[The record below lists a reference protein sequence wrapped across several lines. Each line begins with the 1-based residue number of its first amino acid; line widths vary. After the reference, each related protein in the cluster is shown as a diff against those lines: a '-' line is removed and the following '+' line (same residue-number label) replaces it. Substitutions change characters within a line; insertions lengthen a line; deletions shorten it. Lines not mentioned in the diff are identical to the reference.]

1 MSGGCREIGLAGYLN
16 DLNARHHELG
26 SYPPR
31 GDSLAG
37 DTLAVVRAEV
47 GPLPDPNPR
56 AIVDRPQA
64 HTLARGQTYSLPTPC
79 PSARPEPS
87 PSPAPTW
94 ATTTTTS

>member
-1 MSGGCREIGLAGYLN
+1 MAPTAPGYRTKRWDHLGIVSGGCREIGLAGYLN

-31 GDSLAG
+31 GASLAG

-64 HTLARGQTYSLPTPC
+64 HT
-79 PSARPEPS
+79 
-87 PSPAPTW
+87 
-94 ATTTTTS
+94 